1 MFVRIVLIAT
11 ALASIAAMA
20 GDDAARVHTLATKV
34 FCNCGCSEIL
44 AECSHPDC
52 KTRVPLKQKISSL
65 VQSGKTDD
73 EVLGEMEKDYGATIL
88 VVPSFRGFNILL
100 WAVPVGAGVVAI
112 AIFLWRRRAS
122 ESQSEAG

>member
-1 MFVRIVLIAT
+1 MFVRIILIAT
-11 ALASIAAMA
+11 LLVSIGATA
-20 GDDAARVHTLATKV
+20 GDEAARVHTLATKV

-52 KTRVPLKQKISSL
+52 KTRVPLKEKISSL

-73 EVLGEMEKDYGATIL
+73 EVLGEMEKQYGATIL

-100 WAVPVGAGVVAI
+100 WAVPVGAGIVAVAI
-112 AIFLWRRRAS
+112 LMWRRRVG
-122 ESQSEAG
+122 ESQSQAG

>member
-1 MFVRIVLIAT
+1 MFVRIFLIAT
-11 ALASIAAMA
+11 ALASIGALA
-20 GDDAARVHTLATKV
+20 GDDAVRVQTLATKV
-34 FCNCGCSEIL
+34 FCNCGCREIL

-100 WAVPVGAGVVAI
+100 WAVPVGAGVVAV
-112 AIFLWRRRAS
+112 AIFFWRRRTGAPRS
-122 ESQSEAG
+122 